1 MGYENSYSGAI
12 TISPPLTR
20 SQINDPRIARRTDVK
35 LRIVEQK
42 TESDDGESFTVR
54 PVADA
59 IVPLEKDYSGD
70 HLEDDIQLIVD
81 TFSEHE
87 FAGFIEARWDPG
99 FGEPPSR
106 FIIKDDRVM
115 RIDAQYRWP
124 GVWGDEPDR
133 PASPP
138 SRRMHAD
145 ELAALLTDMAAR
157 IPAGDS
163 FGGYINYEVAD
174 GPAHEF
180 DVEGAYRIG
189 NTMGQGGMRVIRGEG
204 PMS

>member
-1 MGYENSYSGAI
+1 MPYENSYSGAI
-12 TISPPLTR
+12 TISPPLTQ
-20 SQINDPRIARRTDVK
+20 SQINDLRFARRADVK

-106 FIIKDDRVM
+106 FIIKDNRVM

-124 GVWGDEPDR
+124 GIWPDERDGDVTRAATGARFR
-133 PASPP
+133 PSLGRTAR
-138 SRRMHAD
+138 SR
-145 ELAALLTDMAAR
+145 
-157 IPAGDS
+157 S
-163 FGGYINYEVAD
+163 FSGC
-174 GPAHEF
+174 
-180 DVEGAYRIG
+180 
-189 NTMGQGGMRVIRGEG
+189 
-204 PMS
+204 